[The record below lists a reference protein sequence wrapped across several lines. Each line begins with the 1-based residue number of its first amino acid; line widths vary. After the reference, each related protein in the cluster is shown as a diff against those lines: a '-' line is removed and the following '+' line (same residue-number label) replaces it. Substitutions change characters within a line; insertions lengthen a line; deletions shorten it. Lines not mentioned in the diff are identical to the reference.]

1 MLSQIFYFK
10 KWIVAMALAGAFTPH
25 LAASSHNS
33 PVENQSA
40 PATDEATKAND
51 AYQAKDWPKAAEM
64 YSHITSQQQQ
74 NGRAWYRLAV
84 SLHGTGAE
92 DQAIAAYEKSMQAGV
107 PPGIGEYGL
116 ALVYASK
123 KDPDNA
129 FKYLAEGRAG
139 WLQRT
144 GPPCSGSGAGN
155 PSFRSTLCKSCGAD
169 HAQFETVRLQPAK
182 SPIRFLGW
190 RVERGYRGW
199 LQSRGR

>member
-1 MLSQIFYFK
+1 MLGGTPACMDFSYA
-10 KWIVAMALAGAFTPH
+10 AMACLLRLYHAGKPPTC
-25 LAASSHNS
+25 
-33 PVENQSA
+33 
-40 PATDEATKAND
+40 TTKAND

-107 PPGIGEYGL
+107 PPSIGEYGL

-129 FKYLAEGRAG
+129 FKYLQKAAQDGFSEPGRLAADPE
-139 WLQRT
+139 LAT
-144 GPPCSGSGAGN
+144 L
-155 PSFRSTLCKSCGAD
+155 RSDQLCKSCGAD
-169 HAQFETVRLQPAK
+169 YAQFETVRLQPAK

-190 RVERGYRGW
+190 RVERGHRGW